1 MICPFVNDITVNDI
15 TASCG
20 GLLATE
26 REWFTTKTMIDEQLK
41 NEVRWLG
48 EMLGATVDAL
58 ALPGG
63 LERIE
68 KVRELAKRR
77 RAGEVD
83 AERNLIEAL
92 EALSE
97 PEAEDLTRAFSLFF
111 DLVNLAEDRQRA
123 RVLRQREIAAE
134 GTASSESIGEAIAK
148 VQGLAISPGD
158 LQCFLNRLAIE
169 PVFTAHPTEAKR
181 RSLREK
187 IRDLREHL
195 SELDNPRLTPREG
208 RRIAGK
214 LRADLTLLWQTDFL
228 RERRPTVLEELAR
241 SLFFFETLWRVVP
254 DLYEELE
261 AALQHHY
268 PGESWAVPEFLR
280 FGTWIG
286 GDRDGNPFVTWQI
299 TAEAMRRLREVVL
312 HRHYLECRALR
323 RALSVSCQRVPVSGE
338 LNDHL
343 ARACDEWPELVKLV
357 EPIAPAETYRRYLRM
372 VQWRIEQTQASDSGE
387 ESQQGAYRQA
397 REFLEDLERMER
409 SVLQGPG
416 GSVLVSRLARW
427 IRRAKVFGFHAMRMD
442 IRQESGWYADVMDE
456 YFRVLGVTDSY
467 QSLKEVDR
475 QRLLSEPLENA
486 DRLDPDKLSEN
497 GAETLRLFRLLA
509 ETVQTGGVTAL
520 GCQVIS
526 MTRVP
531 SDVLTVLWLGRWG
544 AQVSGMAEGRLPLP
558 IVPLFETISD
568 LRDAAQTLRAILS
581 HPAYAEHLRQ
591 TGGEQTVMIGYSDST
606 KDGGFLA
613 AAWAQYQ
620 AQVAMSQVGREL
632 GVRIKFFHGR
642 GGSLGRGGGPAARSI
657 LSSPRSIIDGAMRVT
672 EQGEVLSARYDDPQ
686 IAHRHLEQVIS
697 ATILASLRPDQ
708 PPQPEWLEWM
718 GQLAEQ
724 AYCAYRSLVEM
735 PGFIDYFDRATP
747 IGEIERLPIGSRPP
761 RRGGVRS
768 LDKLRAIPWVFS
780 WTQNRHL
787 LPAWFGVGA
796 ALDGF
801 AADHTE
807 GLVRL
812 QTMYEQWPF
821 FRGMIENAAL
831 ALAKS
836 DLGIARCYADLMPG
850 GANESPVWRV
860 IEEDHRR
867 STSAILQITRRQGL
881 LDEVPWLQESI
892 EVRNP
897 YVDPLNFL
905 QIILLKRQREREHNS
920 QPATNPSI
928 RDELGE
934 LLRLTIQGVAAG
946 LRATG

>member
-1 MICPFVNDITVNDI
+1 MNGIT
-15 TASCG
+15 TSCG

-26 REWFTTKTMIDEQLK
+26 CEWFTTKTMIDEQLK

-63 LERIE
+63 LQRIE

-77 RAGEVD
+77 RAAEVD
-83 AERNLIEAL
+83 AERNLIDAL

-97 PEAEDLTRAFSLFF
+97 PEAEDLIRAFSLFF

-123 RVLRQREIAAE
+123 RVLRDRDIAAA
-134 GTASSESIGEAIAK
+134 GAARSESIGEAIAK
-148 VQGLAISPGD
+148 VQGLGISPDD
-158 LQCFLNRLAIE
+158 LQNFLNRLAIE

-195 SELDNPRLTPREG
+195 RELDNPQLTPREK
-208 RRIAGK
+208 RRIAAE

-241 SLFFFETLWRVVP
+241 SLFFFETLWQVIP
-254 DLYEELE
+254 NLYEELE
-261 AALQHHY
+261 TALQQHF
-268 PGESWAVPEFLR
+268 PDQSFVVPEFLR

-299 TAEAMRRLREVVL
+299 TADAMQRLREVVL
-312 HRHYLECRALR
+312 QRHYLECRALR
-323 RALSVSCQRVPVSGE
+323 RALSVSRERVPVATE
-338 LNDHL
+338 LTSYL
-343 ARACDEWPELVKLV
+343 EWSCGEWPELVRLI

-372 VQWRIEQTQASDSGE
+372 VQWRIEQTQASGSGE
-387 ESQQGAYRQA
+387 ESQQGAYRQV
-397 REFLEDLERMER
+397 REFMDDLERMER
-409 SVLQGPG
+409 SLLQGPG
-416 GSVLVSRLARW
+416 GAALATRLARW
-427 IRRAKVFGFHAMRMD
+427 IRRARVFGFHAMRMD

-456 YFRVLGVTDSY
+456 VFRVLGVTDSY
-467 QSLKEVDR
+467 LALSEVER
-475 QRLLSEPLENA
+475 QRLLSEPLENT
-486 DRLDPDKLSEN
+486 DNLDPEKLSEN

-509 ETVQTGGVTAL
+509 ETVQTGGVNAL

-544 AQVSGMAEGRLPLP
+544 AQVSGIAAGRLPLP
-558 IVPLFETISD
+558 IVPLFETIGD
-568 LRDAAQTLRAILS
+568 LRDSAQTLRAILS
-581 HPAYAEHLRQ
+581 HPAYAEHLRE

-657 LSSPRSIIDGAMRVT
+657 LSSPRTIIDGAMRVT

-686 IAHRHLEQVIS
+686 IALRHLEQVIS
-697 ATILASLRPDQ
+697 ATILVSLRPDQ
-708 PPQPEWLEWM
+708 PPHPEWLRWM
-718 GQLAEQ
+718 EELADR
-724 AYCAYRSLVEM
+724 AYRSYRGLVEM
-735 PGFIDYFDRATP
+735 PGFIEYFDRATP

-780 WTQNRHL
+780 WTQNRHF

-801 AADHTE
+801 AADHPD
-807 GLVRL
+807 GLERL
-812 QTMYEQWPF
+812 RAMYDEWPF
-821 FRGMIENAAL
+821 FHGMIENAAL

-836 DLGIARCYADLMPG
+836 DLGIARCYAGLMPE
-850 GANESPVWRV
+850 GAEESDVWQV

-905 QIILLKRQREREHNS
+905 QIVLLKRQREREENADLASNS
-920 QPATNPSI
+920 GD